1 MRTNRFLITALA
13 AALAGSMLAG
23 CSSDD
28 PASPGNQ
35 VPTSSS
41 EQAALS
47 SDAQIPSSSAEA
59 TVSSSSALV
68 NASSSSFSSADLGP
82 YFFMNVTQALGE
94 CSDER
99 LGEIKL
105 YESRYYNCNEYSKPN
120 WRLAYQDEIDT
131 YGVECVEGVTTHG
144 KVNTYLEY
152 ACEKGEFDKLY
163 WVQKTHVPGTP
174 CGIMETWYGDMSQH
188 HIRTNCDE
196 GNETSG
202 YWFIDDDNKE
212 GGASIYNWP
221 ATLRLIYLE
230 SLDPIIDECSG
241 MCGTYQL
248 EKRSLDKDPYISLN
262 FNVGGEDDRVLRAFV
277 VDASSWGGLCVSYYS
292 DDPMILE
299 LSSGVSKVL
308 PADTTG
314 RVENVAWSEFVSAD
328 SSAGLTGE
336 EAAKKVATIS
346 FKIQGSDG
354 TRGRFHIMSVGPYNG
369 GCLVTVP
376 FYY

>member
-1 MRTNRFLITALA
+1 MRTNRFLTTAFV

-105 YESRYYNCNEYSKPN
+105 HEDRYYKCTKYSKPN
-120 WRLAYQDEIDT
+120 WEAALQSQIDT
-131 YGVECVEGVTTHG
+131 YGIECVEGATTFG
-144 KVNTYLEY
+144 KVHTSIEY
-152 ACEKGEFDKLY
+152 FCERGWNGSLA
-163 WVQKTHVPGTP
+163 WTQKPHTPGSP
-174 CGIMETWYGDMSQH
+174 CGIMDTWFGDMGLFQMDTH
-188 HIRTNCDE
+188 CDE

-202 YWFIDDDNKE
+202 YWIIGNDKKE
-212 GGASIYNWP
+212 GGASITNWP
-221 ATLRLIYLE
+221 ITTGPGFIE
-230 SLDPIIDECSG
+230 SLDPIIGACSG
-241 MCGTYQL
+241 ICGTYQL
-248 EKRSLDKDPYISLN
+248 SKRSLDKDPYVSLN
-262 FNVGGEDDRVLRAFV
+262 FNIGGEDDNGKPFV

-314 RVENVAWSEFVSAD
+314 RVENVAWSELVPAGSAT
-328 SSAGLTGE
+328 LTGE
-336 EAAKKVATIS
+336 EAAKQIGTVT
-346 FKIQGSDG
+346 FKFQGANG

>member
-1 MRTNRFLITALA
+1 MRAQRILITALA

-105 YESRYYNCNEYSKPN
+105 HEDRYYECTKYSKPN
-120 WRLAYQDEIDT
+120 WEAALQSQIDT
-131 YGVECVEGVTTHG
+131 YGIECVEGATTHG
-144 KVNTYLEY
+144 KVNPSIEY
-152 ACEKGEFDKLY
+152 FCERGWNGSLV
-163 WVQKTHVPGTP
+163 WTQKPHTPGSP
-174 CGIMETWYGDMSQH
+174 CGIMDTWFGDMDLFQMNTH
-188 HIRTNCDE
+188 CDE

-202 YWFIDDDNKE
+202 YWIIGHDSKE
-212 GGASIYNWP
+212 GGASLTIWP
-221 ATLRLIYLE
+221 ITTDLGFIE
-230 SLDPIIDECSG
+230 SLDPIIEECLG
-241 MCGTYQL
+241 ICGTYQL
-248 EKRSLDKDPYISLN
+248 EKHSLDKDPYVSLN
-262 FNVGGEDDRVLRAFV
+262 FNIGGEDDNGKPFV

-292 DDPMILE
+292 DDPIILE

-314 RVENVAWSEFVSAD
+314 RVENVAWSELVPTGSAT
-328 SSAGLTGE
+328 LTGE
-336 EAAKKVATIS
+336 EAAKQIGTVT
-346 FKIQGSDG
+346 FKIQGANG

-376 FYY
+376 FHK